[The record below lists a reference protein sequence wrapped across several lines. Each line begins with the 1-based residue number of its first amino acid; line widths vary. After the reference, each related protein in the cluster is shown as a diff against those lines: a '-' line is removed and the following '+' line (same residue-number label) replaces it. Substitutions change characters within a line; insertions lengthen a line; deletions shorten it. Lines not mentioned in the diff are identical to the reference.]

1 MFEPV
6 VLTTPTNR
14 MLIGWI
20 EVFRHPAGSMVTL
33 LLASQADTAS
43 VNLHEAL
50 VELGGWEDSE
60 KLQHGL
66 LMRHSFRPV
75 HLLLIEK
82 LHIHAD
88 GIDETHEQVTT
99 ESVDEVL
106 VLSRHVAKSGLPSLT
121 VHAIGVP
128 GEVPHGDVG
137 FAGGKKGLAVPPS
150 PRFSAIYSALREEAS
165 KSELVDE
172 FDVSLETTHHGP
184 VLTKPTLYLE
194 IGSKE
199 SEWIRKDASALW
211 ALVISRVLGLSHNP
225 TEGEWFGEGEVMVGF
240 GGGHYAPRHS
250 DIAIRSGLPFG
261 HLLANYALIF
271 DDQNKESPSGPWR
284 HSLREA
290 IEKTRIAFPGGTIF
304 AHLDR
309 KSFKGWQRNAIIA
322 ELSSLDVE
330 VRRGKEIVP

>member
-1 MFEPV
+1 
-6 VLTTPTNR
+6 
-14 MLIGWI
+14 
-20 EVFRHPAGSMVTL
+20 MVTL
-33 LLASQADTAS
+33 LLASKADNAS
-43 VNLHEAL
+43 VNLHEA
-50 VELGGWEDSE
+50 VVGLGGWDAPEI
-60 KLQHGL
+60 LPHGL
-66 LMRHSFRPV
+66 LIRHSTQPV

-82 LHIHAD
+82 LHIYAD
-88 GIDETHEQVTT
+88 GIDIIHEKQTAET
-99 ESVDEVL
+99 VDEVL
-106 VLSRHVAKSGLPSLT
+106 VLSRHAAKSGLPSLT

-128 GEVPHGDVG
+128 GEIPHGEEG
-137 FAGGKKGLAVPPS
+137 FAGGIKGIAVPPS
-150 PRFSAIYSALREEAS
+150 PRFSAIYSALREESS
-165 KSELVDE
+165 KSELADE
-172 FDVSLETTHHGP
+172 FEVSLETTHHGP

-194 IGSKE
+194 IGSTE
-199 SEWIRKDASALW
+199 SEWIRKDAAMLW
-211 ALVISRVLGLSHNP
+211 AAVISRVLGLSDKSP
-225 TEGEWFGEGEVMVGF
+225 EGEWFGKGDVMIGL

-284 HSLREA
+284 HSLSEA

-330 VRRGKEIVP
+330 VRRGKEIIP